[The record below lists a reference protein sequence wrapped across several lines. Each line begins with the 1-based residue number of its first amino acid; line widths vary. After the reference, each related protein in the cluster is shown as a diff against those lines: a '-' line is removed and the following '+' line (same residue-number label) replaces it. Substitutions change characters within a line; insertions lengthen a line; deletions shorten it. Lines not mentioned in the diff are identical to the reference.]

1 MGWSDW
7 VPSAQGRLSY
17 LQSLIKFRG
26 WAFLSASG
34 GICLCSALSSSLPGR
49 RGKESWGQTSLP
61 RASLRPLRA
70 LPYWASAAGT
80 FG

>member
-34 GICLCSALSSSLPGR
+34 GICHSVLPCHPACWGGGVR
-49 RGKESWGQTSLP
+49 RAGARPHFLGL
-61 RASLRPLRA
+61 ASGP
-70 LPYWASAAGT
+70 
-80 FG
+80 